1 MGWFSRKTAVG
12 TLKSDIRQASG
23 LPLDQRMKLASEME
37 EFIEEMRSVM
47 QTPDHPSEL
56 MRLFQLH
63 GANRKAQVPGG
74 FSALW
79 AHHAF
84 RESYLLA
91 LIKAPDDP
99 KWFKEVHTLLHGI
112 RGPLGLIGIES
123 PPQKSDPGRVK
134 PRETY
139 YENGQLQTKSTY
151 VAGKKDGPIEWYY
164 ENGQLLAKS
173 TYVAG
178 EQDGLNETYYE
189 NGQLKRKGNYV
200 AGNLDGPHERYY
212 ENGQFEWKRTFA
224 AGKFD
229 GPYEDY
235 YENGQFEWKRTFA
248 AGKCCDGPWEDYYE
262 NGQLKQKGTS
272 VDGEQDGLYELY
284 HENGQLQQKGVWNMG
299 EACGEWITDG
309 ETVTYD
315 PCPDTED

>member
-1 MGWFSRKTAVG
+1 MGWLGRKTRVG
-12 TLKSDIRQASG
+12 TLKSDIKEASG
-23 LPLDQRMKLASEME
+23 LPLDQRMRLASEME
-37 EFIEEMRSVM
+37 EFIEEIRSVM

-63 GANRKAQVPGG
+63 GANRKLQVPGG

-99 KWFKEVHTLLHGI
+99 KWFREVHTLLHGI
-112 RGPLGLIGIES
+112 RGPLGLVGVES
-123 PPQKSDPGRVK
+123 PPQKSDPGRV
-134 PRETY
+134 
-139 YENGQLQTKSTY
+139 
-151 VAGKKDGPIEWYY
+151 
-164 ENGQLLAKS
+164 
-173 TYVAG
+173 
-178 EQDGLNETYYE
+178 
-189 NGQLKRKGNYV
+189 
-200 AGNLDGPHERYY
+200 
-212 ENGQFEWKRTFA
+212 
-224 AGKFD
+224 
-229 GPYEDY
+229 
-235 YENGQFEWKRTFA
+235 
-248 AGKCCDGPWEDYYE
+248 
-262 NGQLKQKGTS
+262 KQKGTS

-315 PCPDTED
+315 PCPPGRN